1 MIIKTNNDNNNN
13 NRIPIFRF
21 FQGSDFS
28 VFLGSCQ
35 GPTRVTVFQFLQG
48 PARVP
53 VFRFL
58 QGPARVPLGSWVP
71 VFQWISSWFLE
82 LIIKK
87 AFLSSYKRIIFDLVR
102 KAFFIFF
109 SQPINKI
116 VDSKTQ
122 KISIGGIIKETEM
135 HTCDYE
141 KCYTLLLIILRL
153 KRSVGVQLKKL
164 PFLLSMFLTDVRLNK
179 LAIKLL

>member
-1 MIIKTNNDNNNN
+1 MTIIIIIGF
-13 NRIPIFRF
+13 RFSGFSRVPIFRF
-21 FQGSDFS
+21 FQGLARVPLESPFS
-28 VFLGSCQ
+28 SFCRVPLGSRFSGFLQ
-35 GPTRVTVFQFLQG
+35 GPTRV
-48 PARVP
+48 
-53 VFRFL
+53 
-58 QGPARVPLGSWVP
+58 PLGSSVP

-82 LIIKK
+82 LLIKK